1 MIAEVQPA
9 TIGTA
14 RVINSPVK
22 LSDTPASVRTA
33 PPTLGQ
39 HTTAVLSEV
48 GYDRQEIEELRT
60 AGVI

>member
-1 MIAEVQPA
+1 MVRDVDHT

-22 LSDTPASVRTA
+22 MSATPTSVRTA

-39 HTTAVLSEV
+39 HTALVLGEL
-48 GYDRQEIEELRT
+48 GYDESQIGALKS
-60 AGVI
+60 AQVI